1 MRPSDK
7 VIPLLVTL
15 ALVILAFFF
24 MVNEYESRIQ
34 LLEGA
39 LNETR
44 DSLYLTTDNLIQA
57 LQQLELERAL
67 VTNGQGLRNFKSLEE
82 LRQFLSDD
90 DTDQHEYIKDSFDCD
105 DFARM
110 LQERA
115 FEKGYV
121 INCQKLPVGGLN
133 HMNNLALCGN
143 DMYFIEADSD
153 TVSYAGFLD

>member
-115 FEKGYV
+115 MA
-121 INCQKLPVGGLN
+121 NP
-133 HMNNLALCGN
+133 AS
-143 DMYFIEADSD
+143 EA
-153 TVSYAGFLD
+153 VSI

>member
-44 DSLYLTTDNLIQA
+44 DSLWPQIHV
-57 LQQLELERAL
+57 QLHLRDGL
-67 VTNGQGLRNFKSLEE
+67 PGQ
-82 LRQFLSDD
+82 
-90 DTDQHEYIKDSFDCD
+90 
-105 DFARM
+105 
-110 LQERA
+110 
-115 FEKGYV
+115 
-121 INCQKLPVGGLN
+121 
-133 HMNNLALCGN
+133 
-143 DMYFIEADSD
+143 
-153 TVSYAGFLD
+153 